1 VEDVAKGISVAIIGT
16 IAFNLIGSVM
26 LGYGLQKLYGT
37 IEVLQIITFMM
48 TINVATPAN
57 CKIFFAYMMAFVSN
71 KFIETDDFFQD
82 GLKLEK
88 TTPFSENWHDLGY
101 NSLNSIQNFGI
112 SIFAFVVWPIL
123 ILLVFYLLK
132 KVKVKSMKHMKVR
145 NKMKN
150 FFMFNG
156 PVVWLYLNYIQIS
169 ACCCLGVFHFKWEP
183 TVVEPARLL

>member
-26 LGYGLQKLYGT
+26 LGYGLQKLYVT

-48 TINVATPAN
+48 SINVATPAN
-57 CKIFFAYMMAFVSN
+57 CKIFFAYMMASVPN
-71 KFIETDDFFQD
+71 RPIDTDDFLTQS
-82 GLKLEK
+82 LKLEK
-88 TTPFSENWHDLGY
+88 TTPLSDNWRDLGY

-123 ILLVFYLLK
+123 ILLVFYILK
-132 KVKVKSMKHMKVR
+132 KVKVKSMKHVKVR

-156 PVVWLYLNYIQIS
+156 PVVWL
-169 ACCCLGVFHFKWEP
+169 
-183 TVVEPARLL
+183 